1 MARRRI
7 DQPLPAGL
15 RYPSHLT
22 ADVTIGVPLAKE
34 AMSATRRKDTPV
46 YIEPNPML
54 ASEPRPP
61 LIEPALESLLNQSIL
76 RVAVVAELHRCG
88 SWFLDGPRYHC
99 GLFHLV
105 GTGQCKVECAAL
117 GHAMQLEAGDLVVF
131 PQGDPHRLSTD
142 GQANPEDAGRTS
154 LVCGEMKFSGNAHH
168 PLNHAL
174 PACFVV
180 RSKDAGNTFRQL
192 SAMMVEVVNA
202 GQDGR
207 QVLLN
212 KLADA
217 LFTLAVCDYAR
228 RTGERRGLFAAVAD
242 SRISKVLQAVHESP
256 GNPWTM
262 QTMAGLACMS
272 RSAFA
277 ERFTHLMQIPP
288 MQYVTQWRVSVAEQ
302 LLRDRQQSV
311 ACIAEQLGYSSEA
324 AFRRLFKRVSGMCP
338 GRIRSDIASAALN

>member
-1 MARRRI
+1 
-7 DQPLPAGL
+7 
-15 RYPSHLT
+15 
-22 ADVTIGVPLAKE
+22 
-34 AMSATRRKDTPV
+34 V

-54 ASEPRPP
+54 AGGPRPA
-61 LIEPALESLLNQSIL
+61 LVEPALESLLNQSML

-105 GTGQCKVECAAL
+105 GAGQCKVECAAL
-117 GHAMQLEAGDLVVF
+117 GHAIQLEAGDLIVF
-131 PQGDPHRLSTD
+131 PHGDPHRLSVV
-142 GQANPEDAGRTS
+142 GQARLEDAEQTS
-154 LVCGEMKFSGNAHH
+154 LICGEMRFFGNTHH

-180 RSKDAGNTFRQL
+180 RSKDAGKTFQQL
-192 SAMMVEVVNA
+192 STMMVEVVNA

-212 KLADA
+212 KLADT

-228 RTGERRGLFAAVAD
+228 RAGERRGLFAAVAD
-242 SRISKVLQAVHESP
+242 ARISKVLQAVHKTP
-256 GNPWTM
+256 GDPWTM

-277 ERFTHLMQIPP
+277 ERFTQLMQIPP

-324 AFRRLFKRVSGMCP
+324 AFRRLFKRVSGICP
-338 GRIRSDIASAALN
+338 GRIRSDAVSPALN